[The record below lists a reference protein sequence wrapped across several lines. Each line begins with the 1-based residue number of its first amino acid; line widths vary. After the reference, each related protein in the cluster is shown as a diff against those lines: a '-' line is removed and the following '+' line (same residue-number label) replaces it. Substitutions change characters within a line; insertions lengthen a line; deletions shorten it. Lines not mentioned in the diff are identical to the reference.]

1 MTMNIEKHSTSSYLQ
16 DLGDDVENGQ
26 VKALESNTLIEPKVM
41 DSNSAEQNICNNL
54 SSESF
59 W

>member
-1 MTMNIEKHSTSSYLQ
+1 MTMNIEKHSKSSCLQ
-16 DLGDDVENGQ
+16 DPDDDLENGK
-26 VKALESNTLIEPKVM
+26 VKVLESNTLIEPKVI
-41 DSNSAEQNICNNL
+41 DSNSPEQNICNTL